1 MEKIHNNNPEVIDLN
16 EYAKTDRKPSVGK
29 HYQVLVDQELITFE
43 KEKVS
48 GREIL
53 KRASKNPP
61 ECFSLYL
68 KRKGCEPD
76 RISLDELVD
85 LTSPGVEIFFT
96 KPPEIFFYDM
106 DSEPETTDLKEMTP
120 VQIMVAAGVDPKT
133 HYLVQALDNGEQ
145 IKYNDNPE
153 QPIKMRCPRMKFFSV
168 LNGPCPFSHSKKQ
181 VK

>member
-1 MEKIHNNNPEVIDLN
+1 MEKIKNNDEEVINLQ
-16 EYAKTDRKPSVGK
+16 EYSKTDRKPPVGK
-29 HYQVLVDQELITFE
+29 RYQVLVDQELIIID
-43 KEKVS
+43 KEKAT

-53 KRASKNPP
+53 LKAGKKPP

-106 DSEPETTDLKEMTP
+106 DNEPETTDAKEMTP
-120 VQIMVAAGVDPKT
+120 AQIMVAAGVDPKK
-133 HYLVQALDNGEQ
+133 HYLMQVFENGDQ
-145 IKYNDNPE
+145 IKYKDNPE

-168 LNGPCPFSHSKKQ
+168 LNGPCEFS
-181 VK
+181 

>member
-1 MEKIHNNNPEVIDLN
+1 MEKMEKIKNDEEVIDLS
-16 EYAKTDRKPSVGK
+16 EYSKTDRKPPVGK
-29 HYQVLVDQELITFE
+29 RYQVLVDQELIIID
-43 KEKVS
+43 KEKAT

-53 KRASKNPP
+53 LKAGKKPP

-106 DSEPETTDLKEMTP
+106 DNEPETTDLKEMTP
-120 VQIMVAAGVDPKT
+120 VQIMKAAGVDPKK
-133 HYLVQALDNGEQ
+133 HYLMQLLENGDQ
-145 IKYNDNPE
+145 IKYKDNPE

-168 LNGPCPFSHSKKQ
+168 LNGPCEFS
-181 VK
+181 

>member
-1 MEKIHNNNPEVIDLN
+1 MEKIKNDTPEVVDLQ
-16 EYAKTDRKPSVGK
+16 EFSKSDRKPPVGK
-29 HYQVLVDQELITFE
+29 KYQTLVDQELVLFD
-43 KEKVS
+43 KEKVI
-48 GREIL
+48 GREVLL
-53 KRASKNPP
+53 KGGKKPP

-106 DSEPETTDLKEMTP
+106 DSEPETTDLKEMSP

-133 HYLVQALDNGEQ
+133 HYLVQALDNGDQ
-145 IKYNDNPE
+145 IKYNENPE

-168 LNGPCPFSHSKKQ
+168 LNGPCPFSHSKNQLK
-181 VK
+181 